1 MFSHDCNFMRYRTAN
16 NLDNTIRITVRVSPE
31 LKDTIIK
38 SALKMGISSNELI
51 RRALRKYLDESDAE
65 FVSKVYDALND
76 PEYIRLLKEKL
87 KES

>member
-1 MFSHDCNFMRYRTAN
+1 MRYRTAN

-51 RRALRKYLDESDAE
+51 RRALRKYLDDSDAE